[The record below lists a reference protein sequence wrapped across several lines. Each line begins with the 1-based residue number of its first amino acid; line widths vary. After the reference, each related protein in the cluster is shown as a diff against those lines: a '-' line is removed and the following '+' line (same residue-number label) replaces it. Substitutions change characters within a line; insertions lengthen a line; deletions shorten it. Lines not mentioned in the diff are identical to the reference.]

1 VLARKMWKSAPGLP
15 STSSLAAAKRPA
27 PGESQL
33 NRKKMTALPT
43 KEINLRLKAVRGWA
57 KRGKTISRSFQFDD
71 FLHSLGFVNRVAKKA
86 QTLLNHH
93 PDIDIRYDKVTLTLT
108 THDEGGLT
116 KKDFTLA
123 EQCNA
128 VFARL
133 LAA

>member
-1 VLARKMWKSAPGLP
+1 MEVRAWATVNKLSG
-15 STSSLAAAKRPA
+15 
-27 PGESQL
+27 GG
-33 NRKKMTALPT
+33 KKTGSGRITLPT